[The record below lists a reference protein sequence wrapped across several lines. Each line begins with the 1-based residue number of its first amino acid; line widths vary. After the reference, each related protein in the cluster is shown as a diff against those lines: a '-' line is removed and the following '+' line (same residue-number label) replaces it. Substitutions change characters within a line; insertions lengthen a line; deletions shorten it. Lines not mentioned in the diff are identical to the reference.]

1 MRLTIHRHVVSM
13 YARSKWRWVKA
24 VSQSC
29 SRGQVCNSGRL
40 RGYDGSL
47 LFSTD
52 FSSLHHSSVVECV
65 PDVIPYCLSQQRI
78 ATTPNWKPLPSH
90 PVMLVMKMMRKST
103 FMNSMLSFIYKKIEG
118 FSRMVRWCCQWRYKA
133 IESSSPWSHLTTPR
147 SKINLSRHKPHLR
160 FNFSFLSIFLTQNC
174 QRMERVIYKTYS
186 ASFLLAICT
195 SLS

>member
-1 MRLTIHRHVVSM
+1 MSELVRL
-13 YARSKWRWVKA
+13 
-24 VSQSC
+24 
-29 SRGQVCNSGRL
+29 RGKIYFTKYILCSGRL

-90 PVMLVMKMMRKST
+90 PVMLVMKMMRKS
-103 FMNSMLSFIYKKIEG
+103 MLYFIYKKIEG
-118 FSRMVRWCCQWRYKA
+118 FTRMVWWCCQWWYKA

-147 SKINLSRHKPHLR
+147 SKINLSRHRPHLR
-160 FNFSFLSIFLTQNC
+160 FNFSFFVNFSHSELSKNGKGHVSDIQC
-174 QRMERVIYKTYS
+174 
-186 ASFLLAICT
+186 
-195 SLS
+195 